1 MKFLL
6 KFCTPCLLTLV
17 TLSLSYTKLSAQ
29 IDKRTPQEILIDSLE
44 NQILKLKNY
53 NSNEKVYGHALFK
66 SDSIKIFDQSSINKI
81 PERYIVGIGDEIT
94 VVIFGQSQYDAKS
107 IVDKNGQVSFDKIP
121 KILVQGLQWGQVT
134 ELIKKRFFRYAV
146 FNENQI
152 AITLT
157 NPRTITV
164 NVFGNVNKPGTY
176 SLPATNTAFNA
187 IIAAGGPQSN
197 ASLRNIKVKNNN
209 KTTDLDIYQLM
220 NDPSLDFRY
229 YMDDNAVIQVPLA
242 NKIVHTKGAFTRA
255 IDYELKDYEGLQ
267 SLMEFSGGLLP
278 NANKDLVQIKR
289 FTDNELILV
298 DAEIKKIKS
307 KDILLMPGD
316 TVIANIINGRIVNQI
331 FIEGAVEVEGNFSL
345 TSTPRISDLI
355 KKARLKREAKTDKAF
370 LYRQNQDNTYDIIEI
385 DLKSILSQVNSP
397 ANLQLT
403 SNDRLLIQS
412 ASDEITKSTV
422 LVSGE
427 VRKPVTLP
435 FDPDSTLTIAKAL
448 ELAGGLDDQASDIG
462 YLVRQSLSN
471 SNKKSY
477 IRINLVES
485 INTPN
490 GKSNIRLQPDDQILA
505 YKNSEISDQLY
516 VSTKGAFRNNV
527 ELYYDPNLS
536 IENIIELS
544 SGFTQDASR
553 RIDVYRLEL
562 LGDVPSRVV
571 VASLSVDENNKVI
584 IGDTNFEIKPN
595 DEFVA
600 RVAADIDKHAF
611 VKIQGEVNYPGPYA
625 LTKKNEN
632 LKSII
637 EKAGGLTNE
646 AFIDGI
652 KLYRSNGDSLLTPIV
667 IRDEELTNEKFNIL
681 LKSRDSIVIPKLND
695 VIRIQ
700 LTQTKI
706 YELNP
711 SKYPTKIMGVHYQRG
726 KKANWYID
734 NYAGGFGSK
743 ANKSVVI
750 VEYPNGKVK
759 KTKKFLFLKKYP
771 EVKKGS
777 MIYIEEKRVKPIMS
791 SEKSNGF
798 KIPKTVQGVVIYENG
813 IIENK
818 AKEYDNEEKKVLK
831 ENTSENDI
839 KKP

>member
-1 MKFLL
+1 MKILL

-17 TLSLSYTKLSAQ
+17 TLSLSYNQLSAQ
-29 IDKRTPQEILIDSLE
+29 IDERTPQEILIDSLE

-107 IVDKNGQVSFDKIP
+107 IVDKNGQVSFDRIP
-121 KILVQGLQWGQVT
+121 KILVQGLQWGQVQV
-134 ELIKKRFFRYAV
+134 LIKKRFYRFAV

-220 NDPSLDFRY
+220 NDPALDYRY

-242 NKIVHTKGAFTRA
+242 NKIVHTKGAFNRA

-397 ANLQLT
+397 ANLQLS

-422 LVSGE
+422 SVSGE

-448 ELAGGLDDQASDIG
+448 KLAGGLDDQASDIG

-477 IRINLVES
+477 IRINLVEA

-571 VASLSVDENNKVI
+571 VASLSVDENNKVTT
-584 IGDTNFEIKPN
+584 GDTNFEIKPN

-625 LTKKNEN
+625 LTEKNEN

-652 KLYRSNGDSLLTPIV
+652 KLYRSIRDSLLTPVV
-667 IRDEELTNEKFNIL
+667 IKDEELTNRKFNIL
-681 LKSRDSIVIPKLND
+681 LKSKDSIVIPKLND
-695 VIRIQ
+695 VVRIQ

-711 SKYPTKIMGVHYQRG
+711 SKYPTKIMGVHYQSG

-759 KTKKFLFLKKYP
+759 KTNKFLFLKKYP

-791 SEKSNGF
+791 SENSTGF

-818 AKEYDNEEKKVLK
+818 AKELDNEDKKY
-831 ENTSENDI
+831 
-839 KKP
+839 

>member
-1 MKFLL
+1 
-6 KFCTPCLLTLV
+6 
-17 TLSLSYTKLSAQ
+17 
-29 IDKRTPQEILIDSLE
+29 
-44 NQILKLKNY
+44 
-53 NSNEKVYGHALFK
+53 
-66 SDSIKIFDQSSINKI
+66 
-81 PERYIVGIGDEIT
+81 
-94 VVIFGQSQYDAKS
+94 
-107 IVDKNGQVSFDKIP
+107 
-121 KILVQGLQWGQVT
+121 
-134 ELIKKRFFRYAV
+134 
-146 FNENQI
+146 
-152 AITLT
+152 
-157 NPRTITV
+157 
-164 NVFGNVNKPGTY
+164 
-176 SLPATNTAFNA
+176 
-187 IIAAGGPQSN
+187 
-197 ASLRNIKVKNNN
+197 
-209 KTTDLDIYQLM
+209 
-220 NDPSLDFRY
+220 
-229 YMDDNAVIQVPLA
+229 
-242 NKIVHTKGAFTRA
+242 
-255 IDYELKDYEGLQ
+255 
-267 SLMEFSGGLLP
+267 
-278 NANKDLVQIKR
+278 
-289 FTDNELILV
+289 
-298 DAEIKKIKS
+298 
-307 KDILLMPGD
+307 
-316 TVIANIINGRIVNQI
+316 
-331 FIEGAVEVEGNFSL
+331 L

-385 DLKSILSQVNSP
+385 DLKSILSQVNTP
-397 ANLQLT
+397 ANLQLS

-422 LVSGE
+422 SVSGE

-477 IRINLVES
+477 IRINLVEA

-571 VASLSVDENNKVI
+571 VASLSVDKNNKVTT
-584 IGDTNFEIKPN
+584 GDTNFDIKPN

-652 KLYRSNGDSLLTPIV
+652 KLYRSNRDSLLTPIV

-711 SKYPTKIMGVHYQRG
+711 SKYPTKIMGVHYQSG

-777 MIYIEEKRVKPIMS
+777 MIYIEEKKVKPIMS
-791 SEKSNGF
+791 SEKNNGY

-818 AKEYDNEEKKVLK
+818 AKEDDNEEKKILK
-831 ENTSENDI
+831 DNTSENDI